1 MSYDKRD
8 MFYKATGA
16 NNAPV
21 VSIPQSSGNLSGAVF
36 VAVLSASSAFCGMV
50 TGYAL
55 HEGKPPQVIT
65 RPEKVWRFV
74 ERCSEK
80 APQPDTRRF
89 LPDTIPRTNPGAVD
103 LLHAPDYVGKHG
115 RTRHYEP
122 KGYSRGHPRNS
133 QSGTSVGGVT
143 SR

>member
-21 VSIPQSSGNLSGAVF
+21 VPIPQSSGNLFSAAF

-50 TGYAL
+50 AGYAL
-55 HEGKPPQVIT
+55 HDSKPPQIIT
-65 RPEKVWRFV
+65 RVEKVWRFV
-74 ERCSEK
+74 ERCPEK

-89 LPDTIPRTNPGAVD
+89 LPDTIPRTNQSAVD
-103 LLHAPDYVGKHG
+103 LLYAPNYVGEHG
-115 RTRHYEP
+115 RTRHYER
-122 KGYSRGHPRNS
+122 KGYSRGRPDRQN
-133 QSGTSVGGVT
+133 T
-143 SR
+143 R